1 MMIDDLDLAFDDSD
15 DDKGRHRRGRRGKAK
30 RPSKRRG
37 RSWLALFMTLILLGG
52 LGYGAFF
59 GYEKLRDIFSTPDY
73 TGSGTSEVV
82 MVEVKQGDTLA
93 DIART
98 LKNADVVK
106 SEKAFTTTGNQDAL
120 KIQPGFYNVHKGMS
134 GSAAVL
140 ALLDPKNRV
149 VNGVLVREGMMT
161 LDIYSL
167 LAEKLNLKV
176 DDLKKAAEDPVKLG
190 VPDWWFNRKD
200 GVPATTPKSLE
211 GFLFPATYE
220 FPPNVTAEGALKIMV
235 NKFLNVVGGLKF
247 VDKVQNDRHISPYE
261 ALITASIVEA
271 EVNKPDDMGKT
282 ARAIYNRAY
291 AGLGDTKRLQVD
303 AAINYWLK
311 LQGKDAKSSNDLLH
325 SELNNPSN
333 PYNTHLR
340 PGLTPTPIGN
350 PGEVALKAAM
360 DPPVGNWIFWVT
372 VDAQGTTLFAD
383 NLAQHEANIHTGCQN
398 GFITGSA
405 CG

>member
-1 MMIDDLDLAFDDSD
+1 MIDDLDLAFDDHD
-15 DDKGRHRRGRRGKAK
+15 DEQGRHRRGRRGAKK
-30 RPSKRRG
+30 RPAKRRG
-37 RSWLALFMTLILLGG
+37 RSWFALFMTLVLLGG
-52 LGYGAFF
+52 LGYG
-59 GYEKLRDIFSTPDY
+59 GYLGYQKVRDIFATPDY
-73 TGSGTSEVV
+73 SGDGTSEVV
-82 MVEVKQGDTLA
+82 MVEVQQGDTLA
-93 DIART
+93 DIARK
-98 LKNADVVK
+98 LKAADVVK

-120 KIQPGFYNVHKGMS
+120 KIQPGFYNLHKQMS
-134 GSAAVL
+134 GKAAVL

-149 VNGVLVREGMMT
+149 VKGVLIREGMMT
-161 LDIYSL
+161 LEIYAL
-167 LAEKLNLKV
+167 LAEKLGLKV
-176 DDLKKAAEDPVKLG
+176 DDFEAAAQDPVKLG

-235 NKFLNVVGGLKF
+235 QKFLSVAGGLKF
-247 VDKVQNDRHISPYE
+247 VDRVQNERHISPYE
-261 ALITASIVEA
+261 ALITASIAEA

-291 AGLGDTKRLQVD
+291 AGLGDTKLLQVD

-311 LQGKDAKSSNDLLH
+311 LQGKDPKSSNDLLR
-325 SELNNPSN
+325 SELNNPNN
-333 PYNTHLR
+333 PYNTHKR

-360 DPPVGNWIFWVT
+360 DPPVGTWIFWVT
-372 VDAQGTTLFAD
+372 VDTQGTTLFASS
-383 NLAQHEANIHTGCQN
+383 LAEHEANIQVGCRN